1 MKEYDIFLK
10 QRLTEG
16 KIIVYSLP
24 FRDGVSA
31 VNRIVLQALVSY
43 FTMQKKIAIANQS
56 VLVSEIDDML
66 ATVYEKIENQV
77 CLDASAVLTTRYQNE
92 LKQAAM
98 ELDIPNLPLL
108 ALSFFALE
116 DQVGIQVNQPFAYAK
131 SSLGESKNA
140 MVVLA
145 KAWQSK
151 SVFLMRCRLRRF
163 WERMTLTFR
172 NMVLNREIVQS
183 VLIRQAQSCF
193 TDIQLDWK
201 QCLKL

>member
-66 ATVYEKIENQV
+66 ATVYEKSV
-77 CLDASAVLTTRYQNE
+77 WM
-92 LKQAAM
+92 QALYSQQDTKM
-98 ELDIPNLPLL
+98 N
-108 ALSFFALE
+108 
-116 DQVGIQVNQPFAYAK
+116 
-131 SSLGESKNA
+131 
-140 MVVLA
+140 
-145 KAWQSK
+145 
-151 SVFLMRCRLRRF
+151 
-163 WERMTLTFR
+163 
-172 NMVLNREIVQS
+172 
-183 VLIRQAQSCF
+183 
-193 TDIQLDWK
+193 
-201 QCLKL
+201 